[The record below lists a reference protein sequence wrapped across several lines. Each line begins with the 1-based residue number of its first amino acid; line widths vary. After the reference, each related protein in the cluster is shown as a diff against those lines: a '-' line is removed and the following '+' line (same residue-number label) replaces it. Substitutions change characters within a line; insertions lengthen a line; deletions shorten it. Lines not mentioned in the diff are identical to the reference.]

1 MKHILAI
8 VLSGLLF
15 WGIHS
20 QVLFQFFS
28 VGTFDSIIEQHAVL
42 LLVTL
47 FSYITIAIS
56 SRIIPAQ
63 TSFVFLG
70 VLIIKVIIAG
80 IFVHK
85 QGWLDDPETVTKRA
99 IFLCFYFGYL
109 ICLLLVSIKIIKRIN
124 P

>member
-20 QVLFQFFS
+20 QVLFPFFN

-47 FSYITIAIS
+47 FAYITITIS

-70 VLIIKVIIAG
+70 VLIVKVIIAG

-85 QGWLDDPETVTKRA
+85 QGWLDDPETIPQRA